1 MASKFIQWNNKELL
15 EDLDNPVVIAAFEGW
30 NDAGEAA
37 TTAVRYFLDRFNAVK
52 IGTIDSEEF
61 FDFTISRPVIEIPD
75 EQREIIWP
83 ATETYVAKMSDSKH
97 DLVIIV
103 GQEPQLR
110 WRTFTEQIIEVA
122 SISNSHMV
130 VTVGSLLTDIPHSRP
145 VKVFGSSDDS
155 DLAQRLNLPPST
167 YEGPTGIV
175 GVINSVLR
183 EEGMPSMSLWAGIP
197 SYVSGANSP
206 KAALAL
212 VERLAEVLQIG
223 IACTDLEIASA
234 AYERQINALVAEDM
248 DTAEYVNQ
256 LEEDFDNKSEVE
268 EQDGNPELLVSEVED
283 FLRNQT
289 GQT

>member
-15 EDLDNPVVIAAFEGW
+15 EDLDDPVVIAAFEGW

-37 TTAVRYFLDRFNAVK
+37 TSAVKYFLDRFNAIK
-52 IGTIDSEEF
+52 IGTIESEEF

-75 EQREIIWP
+75 KQREIIWP
-83 ATETYVAKMSDSKH
+83 ATEIYVAKMSDSKH

-103 GQEPQLR
+103 GHEPQLR
-110 WRTFTEQIIEVA
+110 WRTFTDQIIEIA
-122 SISNSHMV
+122 SISKSHMV
-130 VTVGSLLTDIPHSRP
+130 TTVGSLLTDIPHSRP

-175 GVINSVLR
+175 GVVNSVLR
-183 EEGMPSMSLWAGIP
+183 EKGMPTMSLWAGFP

-234 AYERQINALVAEDM
+234 AYERQINELVAEDM

>member
-15 EDLDNPVVIAAFEGW
+15 EDLDNPVVITAFEGW

-37 TTAVRYFLDRFNAVK
+37 TSAVKYFLDRFNAIK
-52 IGTIDSEEF
+52 IGTIESEEF

-83 ATETYVAKMSDSKH
+83 ATDIYVAKMSDSKH
-97 DLVIIV
+97 DLIIIV
-103 GQEPQLR
+103 GHEPQLR
-110 WRTFTEQIIEVA
+110 WRTFTDQIIEIA
-122 SISNSHMV
+122 SISSSHMV
-130 VTVGSLLTDIPHSRP
+130 ITVGSLLTDIPHSRP

-175 GVINSVLR
+175 GVVNSVLR
-183 EEGMPSMSLWAGIP
+183 EKGMSSMSLWAGVP

-234 AYERQINALVAEDM
+234 AYERQINELVAEDM

>member
-37 TTAVRYFLDRFNAVK
+37 TTAVRYFLDRFNAIK

-83 ATETYVAKMSDSKH
+83 ATEIYVAKMSDSKH

-103 GQEPQLR
+103 GHEPQLR

-234 AYERQINALVAEDM
+234 AYERQINELVAEDM

>member
-15 EDLDNPVVIAAFEGW
+15 EDLDDPVVIAAFEGW

-37 TTAVRYFLDRFNAVK
+37 TSAVKYFLDRFNAIK
-52 IGTIDSEEF
+52 IGTIESEEF

-75 EQREIIWP
+75 KQRDIICP
-83 ATETYVAKMSDSKH
+83 ATEIYLAKMSDSNH

-103 GQEPQLR
+103 GHEPQLR
-110 WRTFTEQIIEVA
+110 WRTFTDQIIEIA
-122 SISNSHMV
+122 SISKSHMV

-175 GVINSVLR
+175 GVVNSVLR
-183 EEGMPSMSLWAGIP
+183 EKGMPTMSLWAGVP

-234 AYERQINALVAEDM
+234 AYERQINELVAEDM

>member
-1 MASKFIQWNNKELL
+1 MASKFIKWTNKELL
-15 EDLDNPVVIAAFEGW
+15 NELNNPVIITAFEGW

-37 TTAVRYFLDRFNAVK
+37 TTAVKYFQDRFSAIKVGA
-52 IGTIDSEEF
+52 IESEEF

-75 EQREIIWP
+75 EHREIIWP
-83 ATETYVAKMSDSKH
+83 ATEILIAKMFDSTH

-103 GQEPQLR
+103 GHEPQLR
-110 WRTFTEQIIEVA
+110 WRTFTEQVIEVT
-122 SISNSHMV
+122 SLIESHMV
-130 VTVGSLLTDIPHSRP
+130 VTLGSLLTDIPHSRP

-155 DLAQRLNLPPST
+155 ELAKRLNLPPST

-183 EEGMPSMSLWAGIP
+183 EKEIPSMSLWAGVP
-197 SYVSGANSP
+197 SYVSGAHSP

-212 VERLAEVLQIG
+212 VERLADVLDIG

-234 AYERQINALVAEDM
+234 AYERQINELVAEDM

-256 LEEDFDNKSEVE
+256 LEEDFDHNSEVNE
-268 EQDGNPELLVSEVED
+268 EDSNPELLVSEVED

-289 GQT
+289 GQI

>member
-1 MASKFIQWNNKELL
+1 MASKFIKWTNKELL
-15 EDLDNPVVIAAFEGW
+15 NELNNPVIITAFEGW

-37 TTAVRYFLDRFNAVK
+37 TTAVKYFQDRFSAIKVGA
-52 IGTIDSEEF
+52 IESEEF

-75 EQREIIWP
+75 EHREIIWP
-83 ATETYVAKMSDSKH
+83 ATEILIAKMFDSKH

-103 GQEPQLR
+103 GHEPQLR
-110 WRTFTEQIIEVA
+110 WRTFTEQVIEVT
-122 SISNSHMV
+122 SLIESHMV
-130 VTVGSLLTDIPHSRP
+130 VTLGSLLTDIPHSRP

-155 DLAQRLNLPPST
+155 ELSKRLNLPLST

-183 EEGMPSMSLWAGIP
+183 EKEIPSMSLWAGVP
-197 SYVSGANSP
+197 SYVSGAHSP

-212 VERLAEVLQIG
+212 VERLADVLEIG
-223 IACTDLEIASA
+223 ISCTDLEIASA
-234 AYERQINALVAEDM
+234 AYERQINELVAEDM

-256 LEEDFDNKSEVE
+256 LEEDFDHNSEVNE
-268 EQDGNPELLVSEVED
+268 EDSNPELLVSEVED

-289 GQT
+289 GQI

>member
-1 MASKFIQWNNKELL
+1 MASKFIKWTNKELL
-15 EDLDNPVVIAAFEGW
+15 NELNNPVIITAFEGW

-37 TTAVRYFLDRFNAVK
+37 TTALKYFQDRFSAIKVGA
-52 IGTIDSEEF
+52 IESEEF

-75 EQREIIWP
+75 EHREIIWP
-83 ATETYVAKMSDSKH
+83 ATEILIAKMFDSKH

-103 GQEPQLR
+103 GHEPQLR
-110 WRTFTEQIIEVA
+110 WRTFTEQVIEVT
-122 SISNSHMV
+122 SLIESHMV
-130 VTVGSLLTDIPHSRP
+130 VTLGSLLTDIPHSRP

-155 DLAQRLNLPPST
+155 ELAKRLNLPPST

-183 EEGMPSMSLWAGIP
+183 EKEIPSMSLWAGVP
-197 SYVSGANSP
+197 SYVSGAHSP

-212 VERLAEVLQIG
+212 VERLADVLEIG
-223 IACTDLEIASA
+223 ISCTDLEIASA
-234 AYERQINALVAEDM
+234 AYERQINELVAEDM

-256 LEEDFDNKSEVE
+256 LEEDFDHNSEVNE
-268 EQDGNPELLVSEVED
+268 EDSNPELLVSEVED

-289 GQT
+289 GQI

>member
-15 EDLDNPVVIAAFEGW
+15 EDLDNPVVITAFEGW

-37 TTAVRYFLDRFNAVK
+37 TSAVKYFLDRFNAIK
-52 IGTIDSEEF
+52 IGTIESEEF

-83 ATETYVAKMSDSKH
+83 ATDIYVAKMSDSKH
-97 DLVIIV
+97 DLIIIV
-103 GQEPQLR
+103 GHEPQLR
-110 WRTFTEQIIEVA
+110 WRTFTDQIIEIA

-130 VTVGSLLTDIPHSRP
+130 ITVGSLLTDIPHSRP

-175 GVINSVLR
+175 GVVNSVLR
-183 EEGMPSMSLWAGIP
+183 EKGMSSMSLWAGVP

-234 AYERQINALVAEDM
+234 AYERQINELVAEDM

>member
-1 MASKFIQWNNKELL
+1 MASKFIQWKNEELL
-15 EDLDNPVVIAAFEGW
+15 EDLNSPVCIAAFEGW

-37 TTAVRYFLDRFNAVK
+37 TSAVKYFQDRFNAIK
-52 IGTIDSEEF
+52 IGTIESEEF

-75 EQREIIWP
+75 KQREIIWP
-83 ATETYVAKMSDSKH
+83 ATEIYVAKMSDSKH

-103 GQEPQLR
+103 GHEPQLR
-110 WRTFTEQIIEVA
+110 WRTFTDQIIEIA
-122 SISNSHMV
+122 SITESQMV
-130 VTVGSLLTDIPHSRP
+130 VTLGSLLTDIPHSRP

-183 EEGMPSMSLWAGIP
+183 EKRIPSMSLWAGVP

-234 AYERQINALVAEDM
+234 AYERQINELVAEDM
-248 DTAEYVNQ
+248 DTSEYVNQ
-256 LEEDFDNKSEVE
+256 LEEDFDNQSEVE
-268 EQDGNPELLVSEVED
+268 EQDSNPELLVSEVED

>member
-1 MASKFIQWNNKELL
+1 MASKFIQWKNEELL
-15 EDLDNPVVIAAFEGW
+15 EGLSNPVVIAAFEGW

-37 TTAVRYFLDRFNAVK
+37 TSAVKYFQDRFDAVK
-52 IGTIDSEEF
+52 IGTIESEEF

-83 ATETYVAKMSDSKH
+83 ATKIYVAKMFDSKN
-97 DLVIIV
+97 DLVIIR
-103 GQEPQLR
+103 GHEPQLR
-110 WRTFTEQIIEVA
+110 WRTFTDQIIEIA
-122 SISNSHMV
+122 STIESHMV
-130 VTVGSLLTDIPHSRP
+130 VTLGSLLTDIPHSRP

-183 EEGMPSMSLWAGIP
+183 EKRIPSMSLWAGVP

-234 AYERQINALVAEDM
+234 AYERQINELVAEDM
-248 DTAEYVNQ
+248 DTSEYVNQ
-256 LEEDFDNKSEVE
+256 LEEDFDNQSEVE
-268 EQDGNPELLVSEVED
+268 EQDSNPELLVSEVED

>member
-1 MASKFIQWNNKELL
+1 MASKFIKWTNKELL
-15 EDLDNPVVIAAFEGW
+15 NELNNPVIITAFEGW

-37 TTAVRYFLDRFNAVK
+37 TTAVKYFQDRFSAIKVGA
-52 IGTIDSEEF
+52 IESEEF

-75 EQREIIWP
+75 EHREIIWP
-83 ATETYVAKMSDSKH
+83 ATEILIAKMFDSKH

-103 GQEPQLR
+103 GHEPQLR
-110 WRTFTEQIIEVA
+110 WRTFTEVTSLIE
-122 SISNSHMV
+122 SHMV
-130 VTVGSLLTDIPHSRP
+130 VTLGSLLTDIPHSRP

-155 DLAQRLNLPPST
+155 ELAKRLNLPPST

-183 EEGMPSMSLWAGIP
+183 EKEIPSMSLWAGVP
-197 SYVSGANSP
+197 SYVSGAHSP

-212 VERLAEVLQIG
+212 VERLADVLEIG
-223 IACTDLEIASA
+223 ISCTDLEIASA
-234 AYERQINALVAEDM
+234 AYERQINELVAEDM

-256 LEEDFDNKSEVE
+256 LEEDFDHNSEVNE
-268 EQDGNPELLVSEVED
+268 EDSNPELLVSEVED

-289 GQT
+289 GQI

>member
-1 MASKFIQWNNKELL
+1 MASKFIKCTNKELL
-15 EDLDNPVVIAAFEGW
+15 NELNNPVIITAFEGW

-37 TTAVRYFLDRFNAVK
+37 TTAVKYFQDRFSAIKVGA
-52 IGTIDSEEF
+52 IESEEF

-75 EQREIIWP
+75 EHREIIWP
-83 ATETYVAKMSDSKH
+83 ATEILIAKMFDSKH

-103 GQEPQLR
+103 GHEPQLR
-110 WRTFTEQIIEVA
+110 WRTFTEQVIEVT
-122 SISNSHMV
+122 SLIESHMV
-130 VTVGSLLTDIPHSRP
+130 VTLGSLLTDIPHSRP

-155 DLAQRLNLPPST
+155 ELAKRLNLPPST

-183 EEGMPSMSLWAGIP
+183 EKEIPSMSLWAGVP
-197 SYVSGANSP
+197 SYVSGAHSP

-212 VERLAEVLQIG
+212 VERLADVLEIG
-223 IACTDLEIASA
+223 ISCTDLEIASA
-234 AYERQINALVAEDM
+234 AYERQINELVAEDM

-256 LEEDFDNKSEVE
+256 LEEDFDHNSEVNE
-268 EQDGNPELLVSEVED
+268 EDSNPELLVSEVED

-289 GQT
+289 GQI

>member
-1 MASKFIQWNNKELL
+1 MASKFIKWTNKELL
-15 EDLDNPVVIAAFEGW
+15 NELNNPVIITAFEGW

-37 TTAVRYFLDRFNAVK
+37 TTAVKYFQDRFSAIKVGA
-52 IGTIDSEEF
+52 IESEEF

-75 EQREIIWP
+75 EHREIIWP
-83 ATETYVAKMSDSKH
+83 ATEILIAKMFDSKH

-103 GQEPQLR
+103 GHEPQLR
-110 WRTFTEQIIEVA
+110 WRTFTEQVIGVA
-122 SISNSHMV
+122 SLIESHMV
-130 VTVGSLLTDIPHSRP
+130 VTLGSLLTDIPHSRP

-155 DLAQRLNLPPST
+155 ELAKRLNLPPST

-183 EEGMPSMSLWAGIP
+183 EKEIPSMSLWAGVP
-197 SYVSGANSP
+197 SYVSGAHSP

-212 VERLAEVLQIG
+212 VERLADVLEIG
-223 IACTDLEIASA
+223 ISCTDLEIASA
-234 AYERQINALVAEDM
+234 AYERQINELVAEDM

-256 LEEDFDNKSEVE
+256 LEEDFDHNSEVNE
-268 EQDGNPELLVSEVED
+268 EDSNPELLVSEVED

-289 GQT
+289 GQI

>member
-83 ATETYVAKMSDSKH
+83 ATETYIAKMSDSKH

-103 GQEPQLR
+103 GHEPQLR

-183 EEGMPSMSLWAGIP
+183 EEGFPSMSLWAGIP

-234 AYERQINALVAEDM
+234 AYERQINELVAEDM

>member
-1 MASKFIQWNNKELL
+1 MASKFIKWTNKELL
-15 EDLDNPVVIAAFEGW
+15 NELNNPVIITAFEGW

-37 TTAVRYFLDRFNAVK
+37 TTAVKYFQDRFSAIKVGA
-52 IGTIDSEEF
+52 IESEEF

-75 EQREIIWP
+75 EQRKIIWP
-83 ATETYVAKMSDSKH
+83 ATEILIAKMFDSKH

-103 GQEPQLR
+103 GHEPQLR
-110 WRTFTEQIIEVA
+110 WRTFTEQVIEVA
-122 SISNSHMV
+122 SLIESHMV
-130 VTVGSLLTDIPHSRP
+130 VTLGSLLTDIPHSRP

-155 DLAQRLNLPPST
+155 ELAKRLNLPPST

-183 EEGMPSMSLWAGIP
+183 EKGIPSMSLWAGVP
-197 SYVSGANSP
+197 SYVSGAHSP

-212 VERLAEVLQIG
+212 VERLADVLGLAIT
-223 IACTDLEIASA
+223 CTDLEIASA
-234 AYERQINALVAEDM
+234 AYERQINELVSEDM

-256 LEEDFDNKSEVE
+256 LEEDFDHNSEVNE
-268 EQDGNPELLVSEVED
+268 EDSNPELLVSEVED

>member
-15 EDLDNPVVIAAFEGW
+15 EDLDNPVVITAFEGW

-37 TTAVRYFLDRFNAVK
+37 TSAVKYFLDRFNAIK
-52 IGTIDSEEF
+52 IGTIESEEF

-75 EQREIIWP
+75 EQRKIIWP
-83 ATETYVAKMSDSKH
+83 ATDIYVAKMSDSKH
-97 DLVIIV
+97 DLIIIV
-103 GQEPQLR
+103 GHEPQLR
-110 WRTFTEQIIEVA
+110 WRTFTDQIIEIA

-130 VTVGSLLTDIPHSRP
+130 ITVGSLLTDIPHSRP

-175 GVINSVLR
+175 GVVNSVLR
-183 EEGMPSMSLWAGIP
+183 EKGMSSMSLWAGVP

-234 AYERQINALVAEDM
+234 AYERQINELVAEDM

>member
-1 MASKFIQWNNKELL
+1 MASKFIQWKNEELL
-15 EDLDNPVVIAAFEGW
+15 EDLNSPVCIAAFEGW

-37 TTAVRYFLDRFNAVK
+37 TSAVKYFQDRFNAIK
-52 IGTIDSEEF
+52 IGTIESEEF

-75 EQREIIWP
+75 KQREIIWP
-83 ATETYVAKMSDSKH
+83 ATEIYVAKMSDSKH

-103 GQEPQLR
+103 GHEPQLR
-110 WRTFTEQIIEVA
+110 WRTFTDQIIEIA
-122 SISNSHMV
+122 SITESQMV
-130 VTVGSLLTDIPHSRP
+130 VTLGSLLTDIPHSRP

-183 EEGMPSMSLWAGIP
+183 EKRIPSMSLWAGVP

-234 AYERQINALVAEDM
+234 AYERQINELIAEDI
-248 DTAEYVNQ
+248 DTTEYVNQ

-268 EQDGNPELLVSEVED
+268 EQDSNPELLVSEVED

>member
-1 MASKFIQWNNKELL
+1 MASKFIKWTNKELL
-15 EDLDNPVVIAAFEGW
+15 NELNNPVIITAFEGW

-37 TTAVRYFLDRFNAVK
+37 TTAVKYFQDRFSAIKVGA
-52 IGTIDSEEF
+52 IESEEF

-75 EQREIIWP
+75 EHREIIWP
-83 ATETYVAKMSDSKH
+83 ATEILIAKMFDSKH

-103 GQEPQLR
+103 GHEPQLR
-110 WRTFTEQIIEVA
+110 WRTFTEQVIEVT
-122 SISNSHMV
+122 SLIESHMV
-130 VTVGSLLTDIPHSRP
+130 VTLGSLLTDIPHSRP

-155 DLAQRLNLPPST
+155 ELAKRLNLPPST

-183 EEGMPSMSLWAGIP
+183 EKEIPSMSLWAGVP
-197 SYVSGANSP
+197 SYVSGAHSP

-212 VERLAEVLQIG
+212 VERLADGLEIG
-223 IACTDLEIASA
+223 ISCTDLEIASA
-234 AYERQINALVAEDM
+234 AYERQINELVAEDM

-256 LEEDFDNKSEVE
+256 LEEDFDHNSEVNE
-268 EQDGNPELLVSEVED
+268 EDSNPELLVSEVED

-289 GQT
+289 GQI

>member
-15 EDLDNPVVIAAFEGW
+15 EDLNNPVVITAFEGW

-37 TTAVRYFLDRFNAVK
+37 TSAVKYFLDRFNAIK
-52 IGTIDSEEF
+52 IGTIESEEF

-83 ATETYVAKMSDSKH
+83 ATDIYVAKMSDFKH
-97 DLVIIV
+97 DLIIIV
-103 GQEPQLR
+103 GHEPQLR
-110 WRTFTEQIIEVA
+110 WRTFTDQIIEIA

-130 VTVGSLLTDIPHSRP
+130 ITVGSLLTDIPHSRP

-175 GVINSVLR
+175 GVVNSVLR
-183 EEGMPSMSLWAGIP
+183 EKGMSSMSLWAGVP

-234 AYERQINALVAEDM
+234 AYERQINELVAEDM

>member
-1 MASKFIQWNNKELL
+1 MF
-15 EDLDNPVVIAAFEGW
+15 
-30 NDAGEAA
+30 
-37 TTAVRYFLDRFNAVK
+37 
-52 IGTIDSEEF
+52 
-61 FDFTISRPVIEIPD
+61 
-75 EQREIIWP
+75 
-83 ATETYVAKMSDSKH
+83 DSKN
-97 DLVIIV
+97 DLVIIR
-103 GQEPQLR
+103 GHEPQLR
-110 WRTFTEQIIEVA
+110 WRTFTDQIIEIA
-122 SISNSHMV
+122 STIESHMV
-130 VTVGSLLTDIPHSRP
+130 VTLGSLLTDIPHSRP

-183 EEGMPSMSLWAGIP
+183 EKRIPSMSLWAGVP

-234 AYERQINALVAEDM
+234 AYERQINELVAEDM
-248 DTAEYVNQ
+248 DTSEYVNQ
-256 LEEDFDNKSEVE
+256 LEEDFDNQSEVE
-268 EQDGNPELLVSEVED
+268 EQDSNPELLVSEVED

>member
-1 MASKFIQWNNKELL
+1 MASKFIQWKNEELL
-15 EDLDNPVVIAAFEGW
+15 EDLNSPVLIAAFEGW

-37 TTAVRYFLDRFNAVK
+37 TSAVKYFQDRFSAVK
-52 IGTIDSEEF
+52 IGTIESEEF

-83 ATETYVAKMSDSKH
+83 ATEIYVAKMFDSEH
-97 DLVIIV
+97 DLVII
-103 GQEPQLR
+103 GGHEPQLR
-110 WRTFTEQIIEVA
+110 WQTFTDQIIEIA
-122 SISNSHMV
+122 SITESHMV
-130 VTVGSLLTDIPHSRP
+130 VTLGSLLTDIPHSRP

-183 EEGMPSMSLWAGIP
+183 EKRIPSMSLWAGVP
-197 SYVSGANSP
+197 SYVSGATSP

-223 IACTDLEIASA
+223 ITCTDLEIASA
-234 AYERQINALVAEDM
+234 AYERQINELIAEDM
-248 DTAEYVNQ
+248 DTTEYVNQ
-256 LEEDFDNKSEVE
+256 LEEDFDNKSEVD
-268 EQDGNPELLVSEVED
+268 EQEGNPELLVSEVED

>member
-1 MASKFIQWNNKELL
+1 MVSKFIQWKNEELL
-15 EDLDNPVVIAAFEGW
+15 EGLSSPVVIAAFEGW

-37 TTAVRYFLDRFNAVK
+37 TSAVKYFQDRFDAVK
-52 IGTIDSEEF
+52 IGTIESEEF

-83 ATETYVAKMSDSKH
+83 ATKIYVAKMFESKN
-97 DLVIIV
+97 DLVIIR
-103 GQEPQLR
+103 GHEPQLR
-110 WRTFTEQIIEVA
+110 WRTFTDQIIEIA
-122 SISNSHMV
+122 STIESHMV
-130 VTVGSLLTDIPHSRP
+130 VTLGSLLTDIPHSRP

-155 DLAQRLNLPPST
+155 DLAKRLNLPPST

-183 EEGMPSMSLWAGIP
+183 EKRIPSMSLWAGVP

-234 AYERQINALVAEDM
+234 AYERQINELVAEDM
-248 DTAEYVNQ
+248 DTSEYVNQ
-256 LEEDFDNKSEVE
+256 LEEDFDNQSEVE
-268 EQDGNPELLVSEVED
+268 EQDSNPELLVSEVED

>member
-1 MASKFIQWNNKELL
+1 MASKFIKWTNKELL
-15 EDLDNPVVIAAFEGW
+15 NELNNPVIITAFEGW

-37 TTAVRYFLDRFNAVK
+37 TTAVKYFQDRFSAIKVGA
-52 IGTIDSEEF
+52 IESEEF

-75 EQREIIWP
+75 KHREIIWP
-83 ATETYVAKMSDSKH
+83 ATEILTAKMFDSKH

-103 GQEPQLR
+103 GHEPQLR
-110 WRTFTEQIIEVA
+110 WRTFTEQVIEVT
-122 SISNSHMV
+122 SLIESHMV
-130 VTVGSLLTDIPHSRP
+130 VTLGSLLTDIPHSRP

-155 DLAQRLNLPPST
+155 ELAKRLNLPPST

-183 EEGMPSMSLWAGIP
+183 EKEIPSMSLWAGVP
-197 SYVSGANSP
+197 SYVSGAHSP

-212 VERLAEVLQIG
+212 VERLADVLEIG
-223 IACTDLEIASA
+223 ISCTDLEIASA
-234 AYERQINALVAEDM
+234 AYERQINELVAEDM

-256 LEEDFDNKSEVE
+256 LEEDFDHNSEVNE
-268 EQDGNPELLVSEVED
+268 EDSNPELLVSEVED

-289 GQT
+289 GQI

>member
-15 EDLDNPVVIAAFEGW
+15 EDLNNPVVITAFEGW

-37 TTAVRYFLDRFNAVK
+37 TSAVKYFLDRFNAIK
-52 IGTIDSEEF
+52 IGTIESEEF

-75 EQREIIWP
+75 EQRKIIWP
-83 ATETYVAKMSDSKH
+83 ATDIYVAKMSDSKH
-97 DLVIIV
+97 DLIIIV
-103 GQEPQLR
+103 GHEPQLR
-110 WRTFTEQIIEVA
+110 WRTFTDQIIEIA
-122 SISNSHMV
+122 SISSSHMV
-130 VTVGSLLTDIPHSRP
+130 ITVGSLLTDIPHSRP

-175 GVINSVLR
+175 GVVNSVLR
-183 EEGMPSMSLWAGIP
+183 EKGMSSMSLWAGVP

-234 AYERQINALVAEDM
+234 AYERQINELVAEDM

>member
-1 MASKFIQWNNKELL
+1 MASKFIQWKNEELL
-15 EDLDNPVVIAAFEGW
+15 EDLNNPVVITAFEGW

-37 TTAVRYFLDRFNAVK
+37 TSAVKYFQDRFSAVK
-52 IGTIDSEEF
+52 IGTIESEEF

-83 ATETYVAKMSDSKH
+83 ATEIYVAKMFDSEH
-97 DLVIIV
+97 DLIIIV
-103 GQEPQLR
+103 GHEPQLR
-110 WRTFTEQIIEVA
+110 WRTFTDQIIEIA
-122 SISNSHMV
+122 SISSSHMV
-130 VTVGSLLTDIPHSRP
+130 ITVGSLLTDIPHSRP

-183 EEGMPSMSLWAGIP
+183 EKRIPSMSLWAGVP

-234 AYERQINALVAEDM
+234 AYERQINELIAEDI
-248 DTAEYVNQ
+248 DTTEYVNQ

-268 EQDGNPELLVSEVED
+268 EQDSNPELLVSEVED

>member
-1 MASKFIQWNNKELL
+1 MASKFIQWKNEELL
-15 EDLDNPVVIAAFEGW
+15 EGLSSPVVIAAFEGW

-37 TTAVRYFLDRFNAVK
+37 TSAVKYFQDRFDAVK
-52 IGTIDSEEF
+52 IGTIESEEF

-83 ATETYVAKMSDSKH
+83 ATKIYVAKMFESKN
-97 DLVIIV
+97 DLVIIR
-103 GQEPQLR
+103 GHEPQLR
-110 WRTFTEQIIEVA
+110 WRTFTDQIIEIA
-122 SISNSHMV
+122 STIESHMV
-130 VTVGSLLTDIPHSRP
+130 VTLGSLLTDIPHSRP

-155 DLAQRLNLPPST
+155 DLAKRLNLPPST

-183 EEGMPSMSLWAGIP
+183 EKRIPSMSLWAGVP

-234 AYERQINALVAEDM
+234 AYERQINELVAEDM
-248 DTAEYVNQ
+248 DTSEYVNQ
-256 LEEDFDNKSEVE
+256 LEEDFDNQSEVE
-268 EQDGNPELLVSEVED
+268 EQDSNPELLVSEVED

>member
-1 MASKFIQWNNKELL
+1 MASKFIQWKNEELL
-15 EDLDNPVVIAAFEGW
+15 EGLSNPVVIAAFEGW

-37 TTAVRYFLDRFNAVK
+37 TSAVKYFQDRFDAVK
-52 IGTIDSEEF
+52 IGTIESEEF

-83 ATETYVAKMSDSKH
+83 ATKIYVAKMFESKN
-97 DLVIIV
+97 DLVIIR
-103 GQEPQLR
+103 GHEPQLR
-110 WRTFTEQIIEVA
+110 WRTFTDQIIEIA
-122 SISNSHMV
+122 STIESHMV
-130 VTVGSLLTDIPHSRP
+130 VTLGSLLTDIPHSRP

-183 EEGMPSMSLWAGIP
+183 EKRIPSMSLWAGVP

-234 AYERQINALVAEDM
+234 AYERQINELVAEDM
-248 DTAEYVNQ
+248 DTSEYVNQ
-256 LEEDFDNKSEVE
+256 LEEDFDNQSEVE
-268 EQDGNPELLVSEVED
+268 EQDSNPELLVSEVED

>member
-1 MASKFIQWNNKELL
+1 MASKFIQWKNEELL
-15 EDLDNPVVIAAFEGW
+15 EGLSSPVVIAAFEGW

-37 TTAVRYFLDRFNAVK
+37 TSAVKYFQDRFDAVK
-52 IGTIDSEEF
+52 IGTIESEEF

-83 ATETYVAKMSDSKH
+83 ATKIYVAKMFESKN
-97 DLVIIV
+97 DLVIIR
-103 GQEPQLR
+103 GHEPQLR
-110 WRTFTEQIIEVA
+110 WRTFTDQIIEIA
-122 SISNSHMV
+122 STIESHMV
-130 VTVGSLLTDIPHSRP
+130 VTLGSLLTDIPHSRP

-183 EEGMPSMSLWAGIP
+183 EKTIPSMSLWAGVP

-234 AYERQINALVAEDM
+234 AYERQINELVAEDM
-248 DTAEYVNQ
+248 DTSEYVNQ
-256 LEEDFDNKSEVE
+256 LEEDFDNQSEVE
-268 EQDGNPELLVSEVED
+268 EQDSNPELLVSEVED

>member
-1 MASKFIQWNNKELL
+1 
-15 EDLDNPVVIAAFEGW
+15 
-30 NDAGEAA
+30 
-37 TTAVRYFLDRFNAVK
+37 
-52 IGTIDSEEF
+52 
-61 FDFTISRPVIEIPD
+61 
-75 EQREIIWP
+75 
-83 ATETYVAKMSDSKH
+83 
-97 DLVIIV
+97 
-103 GQEPQLR
+103 
-110 WRTFTEQIIEVA
+110 
-122 SISNSHMV
+122 MV
-130 VTVGSLLTDIPHSRP
+130 TTVGSLLTDIPHSRP

-175 GVINSVLR
+175 GVVNSVLR
-183 EEGMPSMSLWAGIP
+183 EKGMPTMSLWAGVP

-234 AYERQINALVAEDM
+234 AYERQINELVAEDM

>member
-15 EDLDNPVVIAAFEGW
+15 EDLDDPVVIAPFEGW
-30 NDAGEAA
+30 NEAGEAA
-37 TTAVRYFLDRFNAVK
+37 TSAVKYFLDRFNAIK
-52 IGTIDSEEF
+52 IGTIESEEF

-75 EQREIIWP
+75 KQREIIWP
-83 ATETYVAKMSDSKH
+83 ATEIYVAKMSDSKH

-103 GQEPQLR
+103 GHEPQLR
-110 WRTFTEQIIEVA
+110 WRTFTDQIIEIA
-122 SISNSHMV
+122 SISKSHMV

-175 GVINSVLR
+175 GVVNSVLR
-183 EEGMPSMSLWAGIP
+183 EKGMPTMSLWAGVP

-234 AYERQINALVAEDM
+234 AYERQINELVAEDM

>member
-1 MASKFIQWNNKELL
+1 MASKFIQWKNEELL
-15 EDLDNPVVIAAFEGW
+15 EDLNSPVLIAAFEGW

-37 TTAVRYFLDRFNAVK
+37 TSAVKYFQDRFSAVK
-52 IGTIDSEEF
+52 IGTIESEEF

-83 ATETYVAKMSDSKH
+83 ATEIYVAKMFDSEH
-97 DLVIIV
+97 DLVII
-103 GQEPQLR
+103 GGHEPQLR
-110 WRTFTEQIIEVA
+110 WQTFTDQIIEIA
-122 SISNSHMV
+122 SITESHMV
-130 VTVGSLLTDIPHSRP
+130 VTLGSLLTDIPHSRP

-183 EEGMPSMSLWAGIP
+183 EKGIPSMSLWAGVP
-197 SYVSGANSP
+197 SYVSGATSP

-223 IACTDLEIASA
+223 ITCTDLEIASA
-234 AYERQINALVAEDM
+234 AYERQINELIAEDM
-248 DTAEYVNQ
+248 DTTEYVNQ
-256 LEEDFDNKSEVE
+256 LEEDFDNKSEVD
-268 EQDGNPELLVSEVED
+268 EQEGNPELLVSEVED

>member
-1 MASKFIQWNNKELL
+1 MASKFIQWKNEELL
-15 EDLDNPVVIAAFEGW
+15 EGLSNPVVIAAFEGW

-37 TTAVRYFLDRFNAVK
+37 TSAVKYFQDRFDAVK
-52 IGTIDSEEF
+52 IGTIESEEF

-83 ATETYVAKMSDSKH
+83 ATKIYVAKMFESKN
-97 DLVIIV
+97 DLVIIR
-103 GQEPQLR
+103 GHEPQLR
-110 WRTFTEQIIEVA
+110 WRTFTDQIIEIA
-122 SISNSHMV
+122 STIESHMV
-130 VTVGSLLTDIPHSRP
+130 VTLGSLLTDIPHSRP

-155 DLAQRLNLPPST
+155 DLAKRLNLPPST

-183 EEGMPSMSLWAGIP
+183 EKRIPSMSLWAGVP

-234 AYERQINALVAEDM
+234 AYERQINELVAEDM
-248 DTAEYVNQ
+248 DTSEYVNQ
-256 LEEDFDNKSEVE
+256 LEEDFDNQSEVE
-268 EQDGNPELLVSEVED
+268 EQDSNPELLVSEVED

>member
-1 MASKFIQWNNKELL
+1 MASKFIKWTNKELL
-15 EDLDNPVVIAAFEGW
+15 EELNNPVIITAFEGW

-37 TTAVRYFLDRFNAVK
+37 TTALKYFQDRFSAIK
-52 IGTIDSEEF
+52 IGAIESEEF

-75 EQREIIWP
+75 EQRKIIWP
-83 ATETYVAKMSDSKH
+83 ATEILIAKMFDSKH

-103 GQEPQLR
+103 GHEPQLR
-110 WRTFTEQIIEVA
+110 WRTFTEQVIEVA
-122 SISNSHMV
+122 SLIESHMV
-130 VTVGSLLTDIPHSRP
+130 VTLGSLLTDIPHSRP

-155 DLAQRLNLPPST
+155 ELAKRLNLPPST

-183 EEGMPSMSLWAGIP
+183 EKGIPSMSLWAGVP
-197 SYVSGANSP
+197 SYVSGAHSP

-212 VERLAEVLQIG
+212 VERLADVLEIG
-223 IACTDLEIASA
+223 ISCTDLEIASA
-234 AYERQINALVAEDM
+234 AYERQINELVAEDM

-256 LEEDFDNKSEVE
+256 LEEDFDHNSEVNE
-268 EQDGNPELLVSEVED
+268 EDSNPELLVSEVED

-289 GQT
+289 GQI